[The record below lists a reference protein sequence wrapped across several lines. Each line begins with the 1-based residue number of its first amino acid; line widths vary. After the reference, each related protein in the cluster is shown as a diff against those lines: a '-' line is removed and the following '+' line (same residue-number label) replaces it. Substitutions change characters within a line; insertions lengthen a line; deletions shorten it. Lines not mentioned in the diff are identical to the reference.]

1 MESKAYRLGT
11 HRTSKPRE
19 TLARLEPLLTQMG
32 ITRVANVT
40 GLDRIGIPVYNACRP
55 LSLSISV
62 SQGKGSEALA
72 AKVSAIMESVESFHA
87 ENIALPV
94 MAGSPRQL
102 QRRYHL
108 ADTENIARAGSQ
120 TLTADTSI
128 HWIEGTNLFDQR
140 PCWVPLEPVTTDY
153 RYPSPPGN
161 GYFAA
166 NTNGL
171 ASGNTLSEAT
181 CHAIYEVVERD
192 AEAIW
197 SQRPDRIQAK
207 TGFDPDSVDDP
218 NCRWLLEKF
227 AAADCGVRIWDLTSD
242 VGLPCF
248 TCLVMGNEHDW
259 ADPETGT
266 GCHASK
272 TVALARALSEAAQV
286 RATFIAGS
294 RDDIGLPEYRHA
306 VRQKR
311 RTQGLRQF
319 ATHQPIRRFS
329 QIASFQ
335 NAYIED
341 DLQLCL
347 KQLEN
352 IGIQQIIAVDLSK
365 PEFGIPVVKVVVP
378 GLEGAYGHWHGAY
391 VPGRRARE
399 LLELPFKMSPIPA

>member
-11 HRTSKPRE
+11 HRNSKPHE
-19 TLARLEPLLTQMG
+19 TLARLEPLLTPMG

-55 LSLSISV
+55 LSFSISV
-62 SQGKGSEALA
+62 SQGKGSEPLA

-87 ENIALPV
+87 ENITLPV
-94 MAGSPRQL
+94 ITGSTRQL

-108 ADTENIARAGSQ
+108 ADTENIARAGFQ
-120 TLTADTSI
+120 MLALDTSI
-128 HWIEGTNLFDQR
+128 HWIEGTNLFDQQ
-140 PCWVPLEPVTTDY
+140 PCWVPMEPVTTDY
-153 RYPSPPGN
+153 RYPSAPGN

-171 ASGNTLSEAT
+171 ASGNTLIEAT
-181 CHAIYEVVERD
+181 CHAIFEVIERD
-192 AEAIW
+192 AEALW
-197 SQRPDRIQAK
+197 NQRPDRAQAE
-207 TGFDPDSVDDP
+207 TGMDPDSVDDP

-227 AAADCGVRIWDLTSD
+227 AAADCEVRIWDLTSD

-266 GCHASK
+266 GCHATK
-272 TVALARALSEAAQV
+272 AVALARALSEAAQA

-294 RDDIGLPEYRHA
+294 RDDVGLPEYRRT
-306 VRQKR
+306 VRQR
-311 RTQGLRQF
+311 RRAQGLRQF
-319 ATHQPIRRFS
+319 AAHRPIRPFS

-335 NAYIED
+335 HAYLED

-347 KQLEN
+347 EQLDN
-352 IGIQQIIAVDLSK
+352 IGIRQVIAVDLSK
-365 PEFGIPVVKVVVP
+365 PEFDIPVVKVVVP
-378 GLEGAYGHWHGAY
+378 GLEGAHGHWHGAY

-399 LLELPFKMSPIPA
+399 VLDLPFDMSAIPA